1 MEIDYEALLKRID
14 RRAAAARNAGG
25 ISKEEALDNI
35 HTVPDGW
42 VFDHYVNYWLP
53 PNVVLFDAAV

>member
-25 ISKEEALDNI
+25 ISREEVEDNI
-35 HTVPDGW
+35 RPVPDGW
-42 VFDHYVNYWLP
+42 VFDHYVNYYLP
-53 PNVVLFDAAV
+53 SNVVLFDAP